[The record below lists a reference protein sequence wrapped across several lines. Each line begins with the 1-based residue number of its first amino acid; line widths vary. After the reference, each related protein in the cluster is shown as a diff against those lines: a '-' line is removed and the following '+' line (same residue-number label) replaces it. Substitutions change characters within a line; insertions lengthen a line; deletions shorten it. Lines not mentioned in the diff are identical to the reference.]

1 MSIKYLEG
9 TVVVP
14 AKQAN
19 LTKSEIVALAL
30 NGYITR
36 TVRDKVVLFVA
47 DNPGPFLLEKGKIEK
62 VYLVEVPFRAD
73 LYSQFFKIATKVR
86 DTMNEPEYF
95 LCKWDYFSPVEK
107 LVGLGFFAPGTR
119 YQEGTTLYMDVPSLI
134 KSERAGTPLLTE
146 IQFEPTDKSEHLVG
160 WSLGHYKKMRDKA
173 RLHDGWF

>member
-19 LTKSEIVALAL
+19 LTKPEIVALASM
-30 NGYITR
+30 GYITR
-36 TVRDKVVLFVA
+36 TVRDRVVLFVA

-62 VYLVEVPFRAD
+62 VYLVEVPPRTE
-73 LYSQFFKIATKVR
+73 LYSKFFYIATKVR

-95 LCKWDYFSPVEK
+95 LCKWDYFSTVES

-134 KSERAGTPLLTE
+134 KYERTGTKLLTS
-146 IQFEPTDKSEHLVG
+146 IKFEPTPELEPLVS